1 MHAVIREATYAS
13 GSPVHESPQFK
24 EFQTLH
30 ARQPGYE
37 GTFVIDAGDGRMFTV
52 TLWQTAQH
60 AVAARVVLEP
70 IVRRIL
76 NPLMIAPSR
85 LVGGGP
91 VVVKDVVAVVTQPV

>member
-1 MHAVIREATYAS
+1 MHAVIREATCAS
-13 GSPVHESPQFK
+13 GSPMHESPQFK
-24 EFQTLH
+24 EFQVLH

-52 TLWQTAQH
+52 TLWHTAQH

-70 IVRRIL
+70 LVRRVL

-85 LVGGGP
+85 LLGVGP
-91 VVVKDVVAVVTQPV
+91 VVVKDVVEAITQPV